1 MLFPTVDVFLDGA
14 KILQW
19 KFKLWNK
26 TAFLFFFWVLLRY
39 YSFNTMNQSSNCK
52 SNICGNTLCDILKQP
67 TLFFPSFCCQLAA
80 VQGFL
85 MGQRA
90 DSRRCH
96 CPVAKRHAAR
106 RLIKLL
112 LKPVKTQVKASVS
125 AREAFSAILSS
136 FFVSSNLKE
145 KKWTQHCCCVY
156 DNLFSSRCY
165 FNFALASLFF
175 PPSKEQLGWP
185 LAAKYKD

>member
-1 MLFPTVDVFLDGA
+1 MLFPTVDVVLDGA
-14 KILQW
+14 KILRW

-26 TAFLFFFWVLLRY
+26 IAFLFFFWVLLRY
-39 YSFNTMNQSSNCK
+39 YSFNAMNQSSNCK

-145 KKWTQHCCCVY
+145 KKKELST
-156 DNLFSSRCY
+156 
-165 FNFALASLFF
+165 AAAASMII
-175 PPSKEQLGWP
+175 S
-185 LAAKYKD
+185 LAAAVISTLHSLLCSSLHLKSSSDGH

>member
-19 KFKLWNK
+19 KFKLWNM
-26 TAFLFFFWVLLRY
+26 TAFLFFFRVLLRY

-85 MGQRA
+85 MGQRG

-96 CPVAKRHAAR
+96 CPVAKSHAAR

-112 LKPVKTQVKASVS
+112 LKPVKTQVKTSVS

-145 KKWTQHCCCVY
+145 KNELST
-156 DNLFSSRCY
+156 
-165 FNFALASLFF
+165 AAASMII
-175 PPSKEQLGWP
+175 S
-185 LAAKYKD
+185 LAAAVISTLHSLLCSSLHLKSSSDGH